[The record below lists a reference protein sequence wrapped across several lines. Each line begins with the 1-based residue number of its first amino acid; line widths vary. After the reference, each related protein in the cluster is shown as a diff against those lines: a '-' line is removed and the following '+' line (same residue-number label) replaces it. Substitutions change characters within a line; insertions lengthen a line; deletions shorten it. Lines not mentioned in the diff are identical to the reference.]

1 MAVTPKSTTVQ
12 VEGGANEPS
21 SPPGLPTSSQRKRVA
36 SQIAS
41 SGRPAIPGPFSPV
54 FYADIGS
61 ATAPRNLP
69 LSPPFLVESLR
80 VTGLKERWKLVK
92 WIASDLG
99 CAGVSVKRHRNPR
112 FGGAAY
118 GMLCSC
124 VLGTAFEAGSESL
137 STSSHLHEK
146 SQTWTRKHFFYSD
159 AVYQSTSPQPNAL
172 LQVIWTVPQRRRHR
186 TC

>member
-54 FYADIGS
+54 FYSDIGS

-99 CAGVSVKRHRNPR
+99 CAGVS
-112 FGGAAY
+112 
-118 GMLCSC
+118 S
-124 VLGTAFEAGSESL
+124 GTGIHASAELLTGCCAPAGHGFRGRLRESVDKL
-137 STSSHLHEK
+137 
-146 SQTWTRKHFFYSD
+146 
-159 AVYQSTSPQPNAL
+159 TSP
-172 LQVIWTVPQRRRHR
+172 
-186 TC
+186 